1 MRPLSTSVSFLIATR
16 LLQGTGA
23 ALMMPVGRLM
33 MVRSFAKS
41 ELLVAMNFVII
52 PALIGPLLGPLR
64 GGVIVQWRRNGH
76 HRQGHAAGGRL
87 IGADSQRVFSN
98 ALVSSP
104 SHPAPRTRQNTA
116 PDACVSV
123 LESW

>member
-1 MRPLSTSVSFLIATR
+1 MSFLIATR

-64 GGVIVQWRRNGH
+64 GGVIMQWLSWRAIFFVNLPVG
-76 HRQGHAAGGRL
+76 L
-87 IGADSQRVFSN
+87 GASDWS
-98 ALVSSP
+98 
-104 SHPAPRTRQNTA
+104 
-116 PDACVSV
+116 
-123 LESW
+123 

>member
-1 MRPLSTSVSFLIATR
+1 MSFLIATR

-41 ELLVAMNFVII
+41 ELPVAMNFVII

-64 GGVIVQWRRNGH
+64 GGVIMQWLSWRAIFFVNLPVG
-76 HRQGHAAGGRL
+76 L
-87 IGADSQRVFSN
+87 GASDWS
-98 ALVSSP
+98 
-104 SHPAPRTRQNTA
+104 
-116 PDACVSV
+116 
-123 LESW
+123 